1 MILFRSELSTGHYNI
16 ASWRSIKRAIV
27 HKILGVARWVDF
39 HYLLRVA
46 PKLSNVSIRPS
57 AICCDHV
64 GEFATHTV
72 KEHQNLVVDSLDHS
86 L

>member
-64 GEFATHTV
+64 GEFATQTV